1 MIIWIDGV
9 NGVGKSHIA
18 SELEKKLPFKNV
30 EHVDSDIYWIEYLKK
45 NRLQAIQTGF
55 NSYNNKSY
63 LCELRTML
71 ENMCEEEKIPIVSMS
86 LVTDECGKE
95 LLKYFCLKNILEIHI
110 ILKAE
115 TDEILSRIES
125 DTIRNKSD
133 RLEQRNNIGWQK
145 NYLESRYSDAIR
157 ISTNQKSQQ
166 RVVDEIVSFF
176 TGEKFEK
183 YYKISVA
190 MQIRKTE
197 EILEKRNHTREIL

>member
-1 MIIWIDGV
+1 
-9 NGVGKSHIA
+9 
-18 SELEKKLPFKNV
+18 
-30 EHVDSDIYWIEYLKK
+30 
-45 NRLQAIQTGF
+45 
-55 NSYNNKSY
+55 
-63 LCELRTML
+63 ML

-110 ILKAE
+110 ILEAE

-157 ISTNQKSQQ
+157 ISTSQKPQQ
-166 RVVDEIVSFF
+166 RVVDEIVSFLK
-176 TGEKFEK
+176 G
-183 YYKISVA
+183 A
-190 MQIRKTE
+190 LRG
-197 EILEKRNHTREIL
+197 